1 MAKRQPM
8 VKILGQTVRKGSK
21 KYNILKQQKK
31 IFDQNFKGS
40 N

>member
-1 MAKRQPM
+1 MARQPM

-21 KYNILKQQKK
+21 KYNVLMQQKK
-31 IFDQNFKGS
+31 IFNQNFRGS